1 MLENQRNSLPFWEVH
16 LFILI
21 AVDGNGNTMVMVIQI
36 LANITLFTLVLV
48 LQ

>member
-21 AVDGNGNTMVMVIQI
+21 AVDGNGNT
-36 LANITLFTLVLV
+36 NIGKYYTFYTGVGTSV
-48 LQ
+48 KD